1 MLELKN
7 VSKTY
12 KGKRGAETKALVDV
26 SLKFENTGLVFILGK
41 SGCGKSTLMNVMG
54 GLDKAD
60 SGEIVIMGKSS
71 RDFSATDFDSYRNTF
86 VGFVFQ
92 EFNILNEFSV
102 EDNIAVALELQG
114 KKRNPENIEAIL
126 KKFELEGF
134 SKRKPNT
141 LSGGQKQRVAL
152 ARALVKDP
160 KIILA
165 DEPTGSLDSETG
177 KEVLDTLKKLSEQK
191 LVIIVSHDRDFAEEY
206 ADRIVEM
213 KDGKIVSDRYT
224 GRKEIAT
231 ESERTYLDGDRKLI
245 RSRLPLRHAL
255 RLGASGLKVK
265 PVRLIFTVLLTM
277 IAFVVFGAF
286 STLALYNERKITAN
300 TLKDENIEFLNYAKS
315 YEYEEK
321 LIYFDAETGEI
332 KFQDGITMISS
343 TEMTKEEYE
352 SLLKK
357 YPGAIGTLNQSFVVN
372 GLELNN
378 EFYPYYFAGIAFSED
393 NGASLRLI
401 QGRMPENASEAA
413 IPDFMM
419 RAIMAGK
426 LTDSEGNII
435 EIKDYSDFD
444 KIPPQS
450 YRNIC
455 DLTIVGVYAAEPVG
469 SRYTAAMEE
478 AEKNGIVSNRSWDN
492 ELSGGFYNY
501 LFVHQDF
508 VDRYVGTLQGEQ
520 YISGSVL
527 GGETYFDNLSG
538 YIELNCE
545 NLTSRSI
552 SHIQKYGSSNNLRH
566 NPLRLYDLTGTNRV
580 NSLRDNEIAVASSK
594 YADLMRNY
602 LEWLRS
608 DGKLGANYDANT
620 FNLLKTQLDN
630 IYRNPYDSINVS
642 MAISTFA
649 LLNGFMEDNSIP
661 APEFSVT
668 NYLTGESTPVSLAA
682 IYYAKDNYGTAY
694 FADNLYAP
702 YASDIISQKRFLTET
717 RYVFNPDAQIGNV
730 FLPKSVYSGKLTE
743 LIDSTYESAADSSSF
758 SINNGI
764 MDSVFAVN
772 STVSLLKKISLGL
785 WLGFTAFAILLMFAF
800 ISASISAKKKDI
812 GILRAIGARSADVF
826 MIFWA
831 EALMVALTCLILSI
845 AVTAI
850 ICPVLNRELLE
861 TDLINIPVMD
871 FGWLN
876 ALMMAAV
883 SVVTA
888 TIATIIPVLIYS
900 KKPPVDSIRAL

>member
-12 KGKRGAETKALVDV
+12 KGKRGAETKALIDV
-26 SLKFENTGLVFILGK
+26 SLKFEDTGLVFILGK

-114 KKRNPENIEAIL
+114 KKRSTENIEEIL
-126 KKFELEGF
+126 RKFELEGF

-231 ESERTYLDGDRKLI
+231 ESERTYLDGERKLI
-245 RSRLPLRHAL
+245 RSRLPIRHAL

-357 YPGAIGTLNQSFVVN
+357 YPGAIGTINQSFAIE

-378 EFYPYYFAGIAFSED
+378 EFYPYYFAGIVFSED

-426 LTDSEGNII
+426 LTDSNGNII
-435 EIKDYSDFD
+435 EIEDYSDFD
-444 KIPPQS
+444 KLPPQN
-450 YRNIC
+450 YNRIC

-469 SRYTAAMEE
+469 KRYLAAMEE
-478 AEKNGIVSNRSWDN
+478 AEKNGMVSNRSWDN
-492 ELSGGFYNY
+492 ELSSGFYNY
-501 LFVHQDF
+501 LFVHKDF
-508 VDRYVGTLQGEQ
+508 VDLYVGTPQGEP
-520 YISGSVL
+520 YISGSIL
-527 GGETYFDNLSG
+527 GDETYFNNLPS

-545 NLTSRSI
+545 NSASCSI
-552 SHIQKYGSSNNLRH
+552 RRLQRYGFSNEIRH
-566 NPLRLYDLTGTNRV
+566 SPLRLYDLTGTNRV
-580 NSLRDNEIAVASSK
+580 NSLRDNEIAVASSI

-602 LEWLRS
+602 LNRLWR
-608 DGKLGANYDANT
+608 DGELEIDYDNNT
-620 FNLLKTQLDN
+620 FNLLQTKLEAVA
-630 IYRNPYDSINVS
+630 YDRYKDINAS
-642 MAISTFA
+642 TAISTFT
-649 LLNGFMEDNSIP
+649 LLNQFMEDNSIP
-661 APEFSVT
+661 APTFTVT
-668 NYLTGESTPVSLAA
+668 NSTTEETIPVSLAA
-682 IYYAKDNYGTAY
+682 IYYATDNYGNAY

-702 YASDIISQKRFLTET
+702 YVSGINAQKNYLTET
-717 RYVFNPDAQIGNV
+717 RYVFDPDAQIGNV

-743 LIDSTYESAADSSSF
+743 LIDSSYETAADSSSF
-758 SINNGI
+758 SISNGI
-764 MDSVFAVN
+764 MDSVFSVN

-845 AVTAI
+845 AVTTV

-861 TDLINIPVMD
+861 TDLISIAVMD